1 MISTD
6 SSKYFW
12 IWEKYR
18 PVLLKMM
25 KDSEN
30 DTQTYQLSP
39 HEFQDV
45 NNKKSTG
52 YSFNLKAHQGKI
64 LGKSAKNAIAKDMMQ
79 VLVQSGTAKGLMDD
93 TVYEFKMDKNFV
105 LTVSQVSEKTEE

>member
-18 PVLLKMM
+18 PVLLKLM
-25 KDSEN
+25 KDSAN
-30 DTQTYQLSP
+30 DSQSYQLSP

-52 YSFNLKAHQGKI
+52 YSFNLKAYQGKI

-79 VLVQSGTAKGLMDD
+79 VLVQSETAKGLMENM
-93 TVYEFKMDKNFV
+93 TYEFKMDKNFV
-105 LTVSQVSEKTEE
+105 LTVTEIPDKTK